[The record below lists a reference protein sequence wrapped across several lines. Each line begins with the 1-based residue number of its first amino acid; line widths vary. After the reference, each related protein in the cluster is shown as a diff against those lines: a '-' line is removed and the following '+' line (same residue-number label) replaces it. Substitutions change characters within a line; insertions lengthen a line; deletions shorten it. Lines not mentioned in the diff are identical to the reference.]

1 MPTRARTTAR
11 RLTSRSP
18 AETRR
23 LGRRVG
29 ECTQPGDV
37 ICLEGPLGAG
47 KTVFVQGVA
56 AGLDAVQPVTSPSF
70 VIAHEYRGRLPLYH
84 IDLYRLAP
92 SQAADL
98 GLEQY
103 LEGGGVTIVEWAE
116 RLPEHFRAD
125 CLEAEMGWGRRDNDR
140 RIRFSARG
148 ERSARLLQSALAPPR
163 ELQR

>member
-1 MPTRARTTAR
+1 VPTRARTTAR

-18 AETRR
+18 AQTRR
-23 LGRRVG
+23 LGRQIG
-29 ECTQPGDV
+29 ECAQPGDV
-37 ICLEGPLGAG
+37 ICLEGPLGTG

-56 AGLDAVQPVTSPSF
+56 AGLGVAQSVTSPSF

-84 IDLYRLAP
+84 IDLYRLAR

-103 LEGGGVTIVEWAE
+103 LEGGGVTIVEWGE
-116 RLPEHFRAD
+116 RLPEQFRAD
-125 CLEAEMGWGRRDNDR
+125 CLEAEMTWGRGDNDR
-140 RIRFSARG
+140 RIRFSACG

-163 ELQR
+163 KLQK

>member
-1 MPTRARTTAR
+1 
-11 RLTSRSP
+11 
-18 AETRR
+18 
-23 LGRRVG
+23 
-29 ECTQPGDV
+29 
-37 ICLEGPLGAG
+37 
-47 KTVFVQGVA
+47 VQGVA
-56 AGLDAVQPVTSPSF
+56 AGLDVVQPVTSPSF

-116 RLPEHFRAD
+116 RLPEEFRAD
-125 CLEAEMGWGRRDNDR
+125 CLKAEMGWGRRDNDR